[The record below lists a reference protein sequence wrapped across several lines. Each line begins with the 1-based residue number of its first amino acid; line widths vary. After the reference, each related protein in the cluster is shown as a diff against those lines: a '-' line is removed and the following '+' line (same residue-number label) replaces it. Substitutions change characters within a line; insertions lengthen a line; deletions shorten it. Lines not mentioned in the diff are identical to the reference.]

1 MLRGAAVVSGLGVY
15 GAGVYVAYRYNT
27 LKSTPC
33 SCGREHAPQSV
44 TEGERMERYDALAP
58 KYDKGESYGDSPI
71 EYR

>member
-1 MLRGAAVVSGLGVY
+1 MLRAAAVVSGLGVY

-44 TEGERMERYDALAP
+44 TEGERMERYDT
-58 KYDKGESYGDSPI
+58 KTDVWVSGSWEVSK
-71 EYR
+71 